1 MIECNQNNVAKSLPH
16 LEKSSIVVSKYHDA
30 EPKQTL
36 FSTPDGQNVLYE
48 EDTKLHLI
56 TPALQQVG
64 WTGPRI
70 SMEYPITAGQILLHG
85 DGHKKLN
92 PLKADYLL
100 RYGASLPIAVVEAK
114 DEDHLLG
121 AGLQQAM
128 VIPVG
133 EVELP
138 VSVKEKFRIRGMLR

>member
-1 MIECNQNNVAKSLPH
+1 MSYN
-16 LEKSSIVVSKYHDA
+16 
-30 EPKQTL
+30 
-36 FSTPDGQNVLYE
+36 E

-56 TPALQQVG
+56 TPALQQSG

-70 SMEYPITAGQILLHG
+70 TMEYPITAGQILLHG

-114 DEDHLLG
+114 DEEHLSG

-128 VIPVG
+128 G
-133 EVELP
+133 YA
-138 VSVKEKFRIRGMLR
+138 EKLGLYFAYASNGHGFEEWDFTTLILSLYDRGWFATVA